1 MKKLF
6 FICTHANQGTG
17 YGRTANQITNF
28 LANHYEVVFLA
39 FQNYPGQAIEDRF
52 IDARIWFIDAFKE
65 DPDSPKG
72 FGDKCIKPS
81 FDAENPD
88 ILFLYNDLPV
98 CESIIKLIDPPSTCK
113 IVLYLDIVYPWE
125 DIYRFEY
132 LKTKVDLCFTFLDCW
147 RHHMINDLGWDSKKV
162 QVLKFGVD
170 MNGFKLL
177 DSATCKKEI
186 GFQETDFIVLNL
198 NRNSYRKQWC
208 VTIKSFMEFLEMN
221 NFNSRIKLLCVCIL
235 KTDDGY
241 DIGQLIDIECM
252 KRKLDSTS
260 IKNNH
265 FFSTFKPLHAPENY
279 INKLYN
285 ACDVGMNTCCGE
297 GFGLTTAEHACF
309 GKPQIV
315 SGVPALRETLG
326 NTFAHI
332 IEPTCTT
339 TMSRFENHGG
349 EIAHFNPSD
358 FAMALHSVYNAPV
371 DKIYEIPNFPWVLE
385 PLIEHLGAI

>member
-221 NFNSRIKLLCVCIL
+221 NFNSRIKLLCGCIL

>member
-113 IVLYLDIVYPWE
+113 VVLYLDIVYPWE

-132 LKTKVDLCFTFLDCW
+132 LKTKADLCFTFLDCW

-221 NFNSRIKLLCVCIL
+221 NFNSRIKLLCGCIL

-265 FFSTFKPLHAPENY
+265 FFSTFKPIHAPEDY

-332 IEPTCTT
+332 IEPTCIT

-358 FAMALHSVYNAPV
+358 FAVALHSVYNAPV